1 MRAVLARGPRD
12 FGLVDVPGPEVGS
25 GGAVLAV
32 TAAGVCAAD
41 RMLWRGDGPWRV
53 SYPFVPGHEVVGR
66 VEEVSGDSS
75 RRWGVSPGDLIG
87 VEVMV
92 PCGRCRLCSIGR
104 ENLCR
109 SGAHLG
115 SELPGGFAERMHVP
129 AAARVHLIPPS
140 VSPRAAA
147 LLEPLANAVHAVRR
161 AGPEPGQDVVV
172 IGLGAVGALAVQV
185 LRTLAPEVQVVA
197 VVNRQDRAGVA
208 RALGAH
214 QVVVAPPDAAEDAM
228 TELAELGGGLGAER
242 VLEFSGDPRAAALA
256 LRTAGPGG
264 RVCLYGVYREP
275 ATVDLNQIA
284 EFKELDVVG
293 GHLAP
298 AGAFARAVELLAS
311 GRVTADAVLTEVLPL
326 DRFQEALDPAADGR
340 VRLKTVLVP
349 NPWTEAA

>member
-1 MRAVLARGPRD
+1 MARGPRD
-12 FGLVDVPGPEVGS
+12 FELIDVPEPGVGS

-32 TAAGVCAAD
+32 TGAGVCAAD
-41 RMLWRGDGPWRV
+41 RMLWRGDGPWPA

-66 VEEVSGDSS
+66 VEDISGDSS
-75 RRWGVSPGDLIG
+75 HRWGVSPGDLVG

-92 PCGRCRLCSIGR
+92 PCGRCRLCAIDR

-109 SGAHLG
+109 CGAHLG
-115 SELPGGFAERMHVP
+115 SDLPGGFADRVHVP
-129 AAARVHLIPPS
+129 PAARVHLIPPS
-140 VSPRAAA
+140 VPPRAAA

-172 IGLGAVGALAVQV
+172 IGLGAVGALVVQV
-185 LRTLAPEVQVVA
+185 LRALAPEVRVVA
-197 VVNRQDRAGVA
+197 VVNRNDRAALA
-208 RALGAH
+208 RTFGAER
-214 QVVVAPPDAAEDAM
+214 VIVAPPDAPAEAM
-228 TELAELGGGLGAER
+228 AELAELGGGLGAER
-242 VLEFSGDPRAAALA
+242 VLELSGDPRAAALA
-256 LRTAGPGG
+256 LRAAGPGG

-275 ATVDLNQIA
+275 ATVDLNQVA

-298 AGAFARAVELLAS
+298 AGAFARAVQLLDTGQVA
-311 GRVTADAVLTEVLPL
+311 ADAVATDVLPL
-326 DRFQEALDPAADGR
+326 DRFQEALDPPADGR